1 MKNAHR
7 ILYKSVRN
15 GALFCVVAATVE
27 DERLA
32 IHKVDFQEWENN
44 RRDGTVEA
52 SYMFDEENTLKLYNL
67 MQASTASDLI
77 TKLKKQFGFRTG
89 MSDFITNL
97 LEFCEDN
104 GIKNDFNVFY

>member
-7 ILYKSVRN
+7 ILYKSVRK
-15 GALFCVVAATVE
+15 GTLFCVVAAKVE
-27 DERLA
+27 DERLT
-32 IHKVDFQEWENN
+32 IHKVDFQEWDSN

-89 MSDFITNL
+89 TSDFITNL